1 MLEQKEPPELPKN
14 CKTDTGN
21 KNMIL
26 FNRFGLEG
34 LPTMYF
40 DDGYRL
46 EGAVSL
52 EEIEKRFKEVK

>member
-1 MLEQKEPPELPKN
+1 MPKN
-14 CKTDTGN
+14 CKAENG
-21 KNMIL
+21 KLNMEL

-46 EGAVSL
+46 EGAVSV
-52 EEIEKRFKEVK
+52 EEIEKRFKAK

>member
-1 MLEQKEPPELPKN
+1 
-14 CKTDTGN
+14 
-21 KNMIL
+21 MIL